1 MSKIDTHLSRGGF
14 VRLLATSAI
23 ALALAVP
30 AHAEA
35 GDNEP
40 ESTSSIIVNGVRI
53 NDGYVPQDT
62 SAAKVPVALRD
73 LPQSV
78 SVVPAEV
85 LRDQRALSVQDAL
98 KNVPGVSF
106 SHGDGQRD
114 QVSIRG
120 FTAIADQYVD
130 GFRDDGLYFRDL
142 SNVERIEVVKGPA
155 AVLYGRG
162 SSGGLINRVTKKP
175 TVDIIG
181 GAFTYGSK
189 GIARGEID
197 LGQYDEDSGVGF
209 RLTGALEDSDS
220 FRDQQFVKRV
230 ALAPSVVLGQGK
242 DTTLL
247 IQADYLKDRRL
258 TDFGIPSIGGKVVDV
273 PRSQYYGAA
282 NAKDVDVSRSEVL
295 SQSATLTHRFS
306 DSLSFRNGFR
316 HYRYTLD
323 RHNTNAT
330 GVNTAARTV
339 SLSHG
344 GILRDEDGWSNQSEL
359 THKFE
364 LGGTKHTMLYG
375 VEVARQVKD
384 ADTIASRVV
393 AITPILNPVLP
404 TLSNADFT
412 ALSAKSV
419 SHMDTLGFYAQDFI
433 DFGSGIKALVG
444 IRHDRFKQKTA
455 VSIPVPV
462 APSTGVLERT
472 DNKWSPRAGLVF
484 QPDDHQSYY
493 ASWSTSFQPSAETF
507 ALAANN
513 QDIAPEKTTNKEVGA
528 KYSFLDN
535 RLNLQ
540 IAAFILRRTGIKG
553 SNPSTPTLV
562 EPIGTQRTR
571 GIEVSG
577 ALDLPSGF
585 RAILGYAYLDT
596 RIVESANP
604 GFLNKRATLTP
615 RNAAN
620 VFVTKSFGDR
630 FGIGAGANYV
640 GDRWADPANTT
651 TLDHYV
657 TADALAW
664 TQVGPARLQIN
675 VNNVFDKKYIISGHG
690 TSAWLNLP
698 GAPRTVLGT
707 VRLGF

>member
-1 MSKIDTHLSRGGF
+1 MPDRFPRVSQGAV
-14 VRLLATSAI
+14 VRLLATTAI
-23 ALALAVP
+23 ALLLAVP
-30 AHAEA
+30 AQAADAE
-35 GDNEP
+35 NE
-40 ESTSSIIVNGVRI
+40 SNSSIIVNGVRV
-53 NDGYVPQDT
+53 NDGYAPQET
-62 SAAKVPVALRD
+62 GAMKVPVALKD

-114 QVSIRG
+114 QVTIRG

-175 TVDIIG
+175 TIDIIE

-209 RLTGALEDSDS
+209 RMTGALEDSDS

-230 ALAPSVVLGQGK
+230 AIAPSVVLGQGQN
-242 DTTLL
+242 TTLL

-258 TDFGIPSIGGKVVDV
+258 TDFGIPAINGKVVDV
-273 PRSQYYGAA
+273 PRSAYYGAA

-295 SQSATLTHRFS
+295 SQTVTFTHRFS

-330 GVNTAARTV
+330 AVNAAAGTV

-364 LGGTKHTMLYG
+364 LGGTKHTVLYG
-375 VEVARQVKD
+375 VEVSRQVKD
-384 ADTIASRVV
+384 ADTIVSRVV
-393 AITPILNPVLP
+393 AVTPILAPVLP
-404 TLSNADFT
+404 RLANANFT
-412 ALSAKSV
+412 ALSAS
-419 SHMDTLGFYAQDFI
+419 SISTFDTLGLYVQDFV
-433 DFGSGIKALVG
+433 DFGSGFKALVG
-444 IRHDRFKQKTA
+444 VRHDRFEQKSRLILPATT
-455 VSIPVPV
+455 PP
-462 APSTGVLERT
+462 LERT
-472 DNKWSPRAGLVF
+472 DNKWSPRVGLVF
-484 QPDDHQSYY
+484 QPDDSQSYY
-493 ASWSTSFQPSAETF
+493 TSWSTSFQPSAETF

-513 QDIAPEKTTNKEVGA
+513 EDIAPEKTTNKEIGA
-528 KYSFLDN
+528 KYSLLEN
-535 RLNLQ
+535 RLNVQ
-540 IAAFILRRTGIKG
+540 VAAFILKRTGIKG
-553 SNPSTPTLV
+553 SDPAAPTV
-562 EPIGTQRTR
+562 VIPIGIQRTR
-571 GIEVSG
+571 GVEVSG

-585 RAILGYAYLDT
+585 RAIVGYAYLDGKVT
-596 RIVESANP
+596 KSANP
-604 GFLNKRATLTP
+604 LFVGKGATLTP
-615 RNAAN
+615 KSAAN
-620 VFVTKSFGDR
+620 VFVTKSFSDR
-630 FGIGAGANYV
+630 LGIGAGANYV

-651 TLDHYV
+651 VLEHYF
-657 TADALAW
+657 TADVLAW
-664 TQVGPARLQIN
+664 VQVGPARLQLN
-675 VNNVFDKKYIISGHG
+675 VTNVFDKKYIVSGHG
-690 TSAWLNLP
+690 TSAILNLP

-707 VRLGF
+707 VRFEL

>member
-1 MSKIDTHLSRGGF
+1 MPNRFPLVSQGAA
-14 VRLLATSAI
+14 VRLFATTAI
-23 ALALAVP
+23 ALSLTVP
-30 AHAEA
+30 AHAEDA
-35 GDNEP
+35 ANE
-40 ESTSSIIVNGVRI
+40 SDSSIIVNGVRV

-62 SAAKVPVALRD
+62 GAAKVPVALKD

-78 SVVPAEV
+78 SVVPTEV

-114 QVSIRG
+114 QVTIRG

-197 LGQYDEDSGVGF
+197 LGRYDENSGVGF
-209 RLTGALEDSDS
+209 RVTGALEDSDS

-230 ALAPSVVLGQGK
+230 AIAPSVVLGQGQ

-258 TDFGIPSIGGKVVDV
+258 TDFGIPAINGAVVDV
-273 PRSQYYGAA
+273 PRSAYYGAA

-295 SQSATLTHRFS
+295 SQTVTFTHRFS

-330 GVNTAARTV
+330 AVNAAAGTV

-364 LGGTKHTMLYG
+364 LGGTKHTVLYG
-375 VEVARQVKD
+375 VEVSRQVKD
-384 ADTIASRVV
+384 ADTVQSRVV
-393 AITPILNPVLP
+393 AVTPILAPVLP

-412 ALSAKSV
+412 ALSASSV
-419 SHMDTLGFYAQDFI
+419 STFDTLGLYVQDFV
-433 DFGSGIKALVG
+433 DFGSGFKALIG
-444 IRHDRFKQKTA
+444 ARHDRFKQK
-455 VSIPVPV
+455 SRLIIPARATP
-462 APSTGVLERT
+462 LERT
-472 DNKWSPRAGLVF
+472 DNKWSPRVGLVF
-484 QPDDHQSYY
+484 QPDDSQSYY

-513 QDIAPEKTTNKEVGA
+513 ADIAPEKTTNKEIGT

-535 RLNLQ
+535 RLSLQ
-540 IAAFILRRTGIKG
+540 IAAFILKRTGIKG
-553 SNPSTPTLV
+553 SDPAAPTV
-562 EPIGTQRTR
+562 VIPIGTQRTR

-585 RAILGYAYLDT
+585 RAIVGYAYLDGKVT
-596 RIVESANP
+596 KSANP
-604 GFLNKRATLTP
+604 LFVGRGSTLTP
-615 RNAAN
+615 KNAAN
-620 VFVTKSFGDR
+620 AFITKSFGDR

-651 TLDHYV
+651 VLEHYF

-664 TQVGPARLQIN
+664 AQVGPARLQIN
-675 VNNVFDKKYIISGHG
+675 VTNVFDKKYIVSGHG
-690 TSAWLNLP
+690 TSAILNLP

-707 VRLGF
+707 IRLGL

>member
-1 MSKIDTHLSRGGF
+1 LPEFSRLLSKGRF
-14 VRLLATSAI
+14 VRLAAATAATSVMATPF
-23 ALALAVP
+23 ALP
-30 AHAEA
+30 ARAAETA
-35 GDNEP
+35 TDQEGP
-40 ESTSSIIVNGVRI
+40 IVVTGVR
-53 NDGYVPQDT
+53 DTGGYVPKET
-62 SAAKVPVALRD
+62 GAAKIPVAIKD
-73 LPQSV
+73 LPQSI

-85 LRDQRALSVQDAL
+85 LRDQRALSLQDAL

-114 QVSIRG
+114 QVTIRG

-175 TVDIIG
+175 NVDIIG
-181 GAFTYGSK
+181 GTLTYGSK
-189 GIARGEID
+189 NVARGEID
-197 LGQYDEDSGVGF
+197 LGHFDAVSGVGF

-230 ALAPSVVLGQGK
+230 ALAPSLLLGEGK
-242 DTTLL
+242 DTSILV
-247 IQADYLKDRRL
+247 QADYLKDRRL
-258 TDFGIPSIGGKVVDV
+258 TDFGIPAINGKVVDV
-273 PRSQYYGAA
+273 PRSTYYGAA

-295 SQSATLTHRFS
+295 SQTVTLVHRFS

-330 GVNTAARTV
+330 AVNAVTGRV

-359 THKFE
+359 TQKFT
-364 LGGTKHTMLYG
+364 LGGMKHTVLYG
-375 VEVARQVKD
+375 VEFARQVKD

-393 AITPILNPVLP
+393 AVTPILAPVLP
-404 TLSNADFT
+404 TLSNANFT
-412 ALSAKSV
+412 TLSASSV
-419 SHMDTLGFYAQDFI
+419 SALTTRGLYVQDFVE
-433 DFGSGIKALVG
+433 FGHGIKALVG
-444 IRHDRFKQKTA
+444 VRQDRFEQRTRLI
-455 VSIPVPV
+455 IPARATP
-462 APSTGVLERT
+462 LERT

-484 QPDDHQSYY
+484 QPDDAQSYY

-507 ALAANN
+507 ALAVNN
-513 QDIAPEKTTNKEVGA
+513 ADIAPEKTTNKEIGA
-528 KYSFLDN
+528 KYTLFDN
-535 RLNLQ
+535 HLSIQ
-540 IAAFILRRTGIKG
+540 VAGFILRRTGIKG
-553 SNPSTPTLV
+553 SDPANPQV
-562 EPIGTQRTR
+562 IVPIGTQRTR
-571 GIEVSG
+571 GVEVSG

-596 RIVESANP
+596 RVTASATPAFVGKN
-604 GFLNKRATLTP
+604 ATLTP
-615 RNAAN
+615 KNSANA
-620 VFVTKSFGDR
+620 FLSKSFDGR

-640 GDRWADPANTT
+640 GNRWADPANTT
-651 TLDHYV
+651 VLDHYF
-657 TADALAW
+657 TADAMAW
-664 TQVGPARLQIN
+664 AQVGPARLQLN
-675 VNNVFDKKYIISGHG
+675 VYNVFDKHYIIAGHG
-690 TSAWLNLP
+690 TSAILNLP

-707 VRLGF
+707 IRFGL